1 MVNAPPCHG
10 GDYGFDPRPS
20 RFFFCRSVIMLSGLL
35 LVVMCVVGYKLDK
48 MDEKLNKIIKE
59 FHSDNWSIK

>member
-1 MVNAPPCHG
+1 
-10 GDYGFDPRPS
+10 
-20 RFFFCRSVIMLSGLL
+20 MLSGLL